1 MKKQILLNGITNDIA
16 PTLLAGYYKYG
27 VATLIT
33 GNFGTSGGAILEIE
47 TMQELIN
54 TDSNGNAKAI
64 RACYGQCGFD
74 SVLRGGG
81 QGITGVMEEI
91 EPKIVGYSRDSEI
104 GKVKSRHLKDLANT
118 ITTCTGSGNNC
129 DQYVAEPKMMQL
141 VGDRGNPSVSVKE
154 TAFTVCSTPMSD
166 RGQMVME
173 PKIAASRGRG
183 ESNRQQ
189 LEINDSGT
197 SNTITTSLKDNFL
210 LEPRKE
216 GIKIGEKYGRLTVLE
231 KTSKKQGTNYLYK
244 CKCDCGNI
252 KLVSS
257 GRLGIST
264 FSCGCY
270 KIECHRT
277 HNESR
282 TRLYNIWIGMKSR
295 CCNPDN
301 QRYHSY
307 GGRGI
312 GICDEWRDSFEKFRD
327 WAYLNGYSE
336 HYTIDRIDNNGDY
349 EPQNCRWATDTAQ
362 VRNRNPYG
370 EIPYDGIVRDSTGYR
385 AQITI
390 NGKKIYIAHS
400 VGDIEYLVNKRN
412 EYIIEHNLD
421 FKIQKYIK
429 ENPMKNE
436 KSNIKD
442 SSKSLSSNTELRMEE
457 GCMVDKEGR
466 KYRIR
471 KLTPTECFRLMDV
484 EDEDIE
490 KMKQAGIA
498 KTNLY
503 KLAGNSIVVS
513 CMFHLFRKLFIEKDN
528 ENQQLELF

>member
-91 EPKIVGYSRDSEI
+91 EPKIVGYTRDKK
-104 GKVKSRHLKDLANT
+104 GVVVKRSLRDTSNT
-118 ITTCTGSGNNC
+118 VTTFTGSGHNT
-129 DQYVAEPKMMQL
+129 DMYVA
-141 VGDRGNPSVSVKE
+141 
-154 TAFTVCSTPMSD
+154 
-166 RGQMVME
+166 E

-183 ESNRQQ
+183 ASNRQQ

-197 SNTITTSLKDNFL
+197 SYTITSVNKDNL
-210 LEPRKE
+210 LIEPNVLRAERTEQCKQLRKMN
-216 GIKIGEKYGRLTVLE
+216 GDK
-231 KTSKKQGTNYLYK
+231 
-244 CKCDCGNI
+244 
-252 KLVSS
+252 
-257 GRLGIST
+257 
-264 FSCGCY
+264 
-270 KIECHRT
+270 
-277 HNESR
+277 
-282 TRLYNIWIGMKSR
+282 GMKF
-295 CCNPDN
+295 N
-301 QRYHSY
+301 Q
-307 GGRGI
+307 GNK
-312 GICDEWRDSFEKFRD
+312 E
-327 WAYLNGYSE
+327 YSP
-336 HYTIDRIDNNGDY
+336 R
-349 EPQNCRWATDTAQ
+349 TDG
-362 VRNRNPYG
+362 V
-370 EIPYDGIVRDSTGYR
+370 
-385 AQITI
+385 
-390 NGKKIYIAHS
+390 
-400 VGDIEYLVNKRN
+400 
-412 EYIIEHNLD
+412 
-421 FKIQKYIK
+421 
-429 ENPMKNE
+429 
-436 KSNIKD
+436 
-442 SSKSLSSNTELRMEE
+442 SNTLSTSTKDNMLAMPELRMED

-490 KMKQAGIA
+490 KMKSAGIA

-513 CMFHLFRKLFIEKDN
+513 CMFHLFRKLFIEKGN

>member
-1 MKKQILLNGITNDIA
+1 MKEQILLNGITNNIA
-16 PTLLAGYYKYG
+16 PTLTAGYYKYG

-54 TDSNGNAKAI
+54 TDSIGNAKAI

-129 DQYVAEPKMMQL
+129 DQYVAEPKMIQL

-183 ESNRQQ
+183 KGWKQQ

-197 SNTITTSLKDNFL
+197 SNTITSVNKDNL
-210 LEPRKE
+210 LIEPKINLVGQYDSSQNSRVIDTE
-216 GIKIGEKYGRLTVLE
+216 GISYCMANGHKDGMPKIIEPNVLRAE
-231 KTSKKQGTNYLYK
+231 RTEQCKQLRKMNGDK
-244 CKCDCGNI
+244 
-252 KLVSS
+252 
-257 GRLGIST
+257 
-264 FSCGCY
+264 
-270 KIECHRT
+270 
-277 HNESR
+277 
-282 TRLYNIWIGMKSR
+282 GMKF
-295 CCNPDN
+295 N
-301 QRYHSY
+301 Q
-307 GGRGI
+307 GNK
-312 GICDEWRDSFEKFRD
+312 E
-327 WAYLNGYSE
+327 YSP
-336 HYTIDRIDNNGDY
+336 R
-349 EPQNCRWATDTAQ
+349 TDG
-362 VRNRNPYG
+362 V
-370 EIPYDGIVRDSTGYR
+370 
-385 AQITI
+385 
-390 NGKKIYIAHS
+390 
-400 VGDIEYLVNKRN
+400 
-412 EYIIEHNLD
+412 
-421 FKIQKYIK
+421 
-429 ENPMKNE
+429 
-436 KSNIKD
+436 
-442 SSKSLSSNTELRMEE
+442 SNTLSTSTKDNMLAVPELRMED

>member
-1 MKKQILLNGITNDIA
+1 MKEQILLNGITNDIA

-104 GKVKSRHLKDLANT
+104 GKVKSRHLKNLANT

-129 DQYVAEPKMMQL
+129 DQYVAEPKIMQL
-141 VGDRGNPSVSVKE
+141 VGDRGNPSISVKE

-183 ESNRQQ
+183 KGWQQQ

-197 SNTITTSLKDNFL
+197 SNTITSVSKDNL
-210 LEPRKE
+210 LIEPKINLVGQYDSSQNSRVIDTE
-216 GIKIGEKYGRLTVLE
+216 GISYCMANGHKDGMPKIIEPNVLRQE
-231 KTSKKQGTNYLYK
+231 RTEQCKKLRKKNGDKGMKFNQGNKEYNPRT
-244 CKCDCGNI
+244 D
-252 KLVSS
+252 
-257 GRLGIST
+257 GISNT
-264 FSCGCY
+264 LSTST
-270 KIECHRT
+270 K
-277 HNESR
+277 
-282 TRLYNIWIGMKSR
+282 
-295 CCNPDN
+295 DN
-301 QRYHSY
+301 ML
-307 GGRGI
+307 
-312 GICDEWRDSFEKFRD
+312 
-327 WAYLNGYSE
+327 AV
-336 HYTIDRIDNNGDY
+336 
-349 EPQNCRWATDTAQ
+349 P
-362 VRNRNPYG
+362 
-370 EIPYDGIVRDSTGYR
+370 
-385 AQITI
+385 
-390 NGKKIYIAHS
+390 
-400 VGDIEYLVNKRN
+400 
-412 EYIIEHNLD
+412 
-421 FKIQKYIK
+421 
-429 ENPMKNE
+429 
-436 KSNIKD
+436 
-442 SSKSLSSNTELRMEE
+442 ELRMED

-466 KYRIR
+466 RYRIR

-484 EDEDIE
+484 NDEDIE
-490 KMKQAGIA
+490 KMKSAGIA

-513 CMFHLFRKLFIEKDN
+513 CMFHLFRKLFIEKGN